1 MTAAAHKLARIFYRM
16 WTTGES
22 YCDPGVDYYEQ
33 KYPELILKKL
43 SKKAE
48 ALGLKLVAKS
58 RLLAH
63 VS

>member
-1 MTAAAHKLARIFYRM
+1 MFYRL
-16 WTTGES
+16 WRTGES